1 MDRLAAQRAEAE
13 RLRQESSQ
21 FYRLA
26 REARTT
32 PASTVVPTRPP
43 IAQQAKPQ
51 PSKRSL
57 NALPTV
63 LRVVK
68 SKASSATPS
77 ATAIAAVRIPRE
89 AAVADAKASHAP
101 AVSCE
106 APCTATPAA
115 ALEAAGTSLLGLA
128 YGSSDEDDG
137 ALVRDS

>member
-32 PASTVVPTRPP
+32 PAATVPPTRPP
-43 IAQQAKPQ
+43 AAQQAKPQ

-57 NALPTV
+57 SALPAA

-68 SKASSATPS
+68 PKANTAAPS
-77 ATAIAAVRIPRE
+77 GTAVAAVRIE
-89 AAVADAKASHAP
+89 TAAAVDAKNASPAAP
-101 AVSCE
+101 VISCE
-106 APCTATPAA
+106 APCTTTPAPA
-115 ALEAAGTSLLGLA
+115 PETAGASLFGLA
-128 YGSSDEDDG
+128 YGSSDGEGDAGG
-137 ALVRDS
+137 A